1 MGFTDDTDTSLEKL
15 RLCLSPLTF
24 ALKVPH
30 WWTWQH
36 WPELNSPRFCSVV
49 LSPWLPDMALQEAV
63 GSSCYSWEDP
73 CLPGKEEEP
82 EWAASDIKNSTCVGE
97 GSSSSKEQ
105 YSQGKKED
113 DAAGRRETPGVC
125 RSSPAVLLCPKGIS
139 DTACSEQ
146 HWMLP
151 LLEKVPWLCVQHQS
165 MALYNF
171 FLSRSLKIHSLLFRE
186 MQCENL
192 QNNHFLF
199 R

>member
-1 MGFTDDTDTSLEKL
+1 MIQILHWRNWGCVCPHWHLPLKFPIDEHDNTDLNWTPQD
-15 RLCLSPLTF
+15 F
-24 ALKVPH
+24 AL
-30 WWTWQH
+30 
-36 WPELNSPRFCSVV
+36 LCSVRGY
-49 LSPWLPDMALQEAV
+49 LTWPFRKL
-63 GSSCYSWEDP
+63 
-73 CLPGKEEEP
+73 
-82 EWAASDIKNSTCVGE
+82 WAALGTAEQIPACRGRKKNLSEQLLT
-97 GSSSSKEQ
+97 SKTLHVWGRIPPAPKSNV

-113 DAAGRRETPGVC
+113 DAAGHKETPGVF